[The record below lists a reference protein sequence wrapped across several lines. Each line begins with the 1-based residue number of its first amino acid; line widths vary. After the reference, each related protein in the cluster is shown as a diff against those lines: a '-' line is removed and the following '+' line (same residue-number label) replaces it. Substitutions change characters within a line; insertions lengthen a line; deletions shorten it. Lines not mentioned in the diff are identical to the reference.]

1 MGRPLGTALVRARSD
16 RLGGLQLDQG
26 LQHQLQP
33 RADHVEV
40 ATGAKCVQQL
50 GQGILIEGH
59 RVLLMRDLVGHAEVH
74 PVAPSVAT
82 GSRNSHHSTGRQLPP
97 RFRTD
102 FASVPRVVTWLIPR
116 YGRYTKAA
124 ILHDYLCDV
133 EVRRE
138 TITRA
143 DADGVFRR
151 ALRELGVAFLR
162 RWLMWAAVRLGG
174 AKEHPSTLWR
184 PGSRPLARWI
194 LIAVPGLLFAAL
206 PVIAIL
212 AALGLFFLAEC
223 IVLAILEGGARRDAD
238 GTPLKEINEPKFP
251 WTT

>member
-1 MGRPLGTALVRARSD
+1 MTLTMLPDVAAPQADGPFTGGVVVRQVEDDPEFKKWELMEPLSYRGR
-16 RLGGLQLDQG
+16 
-26 LQHQLQP
+26 
-33 RADHVEV
+33 
-40 ATGAKCVQQL
+40 
-50 GQGILIEGH
+50 
-59 RVLLMRDLVGHAEVH
+59 RDEWTV
-74 PVAPSVAT
+74 
-82 GSRNSHHSTGRQLPP
+82 PP

-212 AALGLFFLAEC
+212 AALGLFFLAES